1 MEYSLEKEDIDPSD
15 FTDEQLRQIIFN
27 GVLCAKVV
35 EEVCN
40 DQASSRAAYSVID
53 HVDGVPHERT
63 PSDLIQEEA
72 MQNLTDQAQEKD
84 MGY

>member
-1 MEYSLEKEDIDPSD
+1 MEYELEKEDIDPSD
-15 FTDEQLRQIIFN
+15 FTDEELKEIIFN

-35 EEVCN
+35 EGVCN
-40 DQASSRAAYSVID
+40 DQTSSRAAYNVISYI
-53 HVDGVPHERT
+53 DGVPHERT

-72 MQNLTDQAQEKD
+72 MQNLADQAQEEG